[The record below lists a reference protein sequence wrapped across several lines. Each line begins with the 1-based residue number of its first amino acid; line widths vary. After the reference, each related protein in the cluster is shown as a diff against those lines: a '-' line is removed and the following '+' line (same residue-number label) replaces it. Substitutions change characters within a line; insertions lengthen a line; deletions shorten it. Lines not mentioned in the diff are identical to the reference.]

1 MNNSVMKKNRVNGI
15 IGNGDAYLINKKV
28 NLLPGSISEARFWL
42 LIEISPIHSEKVI
55 AALNDYLVLGYTRRE
70 ACERNN
76 VAAGYFSLSLA
87 KMLRVENVVLLLTTR

>member
-1 MNNSVMKKNRVNGI
+1 M
-15 IGNGDAYLINKKV
+15 
-28 NLLPGSISEARFWL
+28 SEERFWL

-70 ACERNN
+70 ACERND